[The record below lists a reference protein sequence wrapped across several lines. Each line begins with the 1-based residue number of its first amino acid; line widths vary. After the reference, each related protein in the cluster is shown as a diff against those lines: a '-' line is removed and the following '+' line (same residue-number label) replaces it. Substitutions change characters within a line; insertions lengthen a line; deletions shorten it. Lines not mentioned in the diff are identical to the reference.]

1 MTGNLNSSDISDGE
15 CLEEFT
21 SDVALK
27 TAATFGSG
35 LAPRRVLL
43 DVRGQAD
50 AVVAVLAHFASQSR
64 REGRELTQA
73 KIAVTHA

>member
-1 MTGNLNSSDISDGE
+1 M
-15 CLEEFT
+15 
-21 SDVALK
+21 
-27 TAATFGSG
+27 
-35 LAPRRVLL
+35 LL